1 MFANFWKRRKQM
13 MNLYIQTKV
22 DRNLSLQHLNRF
34 FWVEKNLNKRKL
46 NQTKTFEVSDWF
58 QLSLRKAQKKVVL
71 QNSTQISWTVCLP
84 PDPQAVCEEK
94 LHLQQKASLQLHA
107 LKEKNVEK
115 KNGTL
120 QGTNISPHPCQGTF
134 DSIVLVL
141 PLSGIC
147 YTLLEGIQTSN
158 RI

>member
-58 QLSLRKAQKKVVL
+58 QLSLRKTKKKVVL
-71 QNSTQISWTVCLP
+71 KNSTQISRTVCLP

-107 LKEKNVEK
+107 EKSEMLLKK
-115 KNGTL
+115 KKL
-120 QGTNISPHPCQGTF
+120 QKKRYPPRN
-134 DSIVLVL
+134 
-141 PLSGIC
+141 
-147 YTLLEGIQTSN
+147 
-158 RI
+158 